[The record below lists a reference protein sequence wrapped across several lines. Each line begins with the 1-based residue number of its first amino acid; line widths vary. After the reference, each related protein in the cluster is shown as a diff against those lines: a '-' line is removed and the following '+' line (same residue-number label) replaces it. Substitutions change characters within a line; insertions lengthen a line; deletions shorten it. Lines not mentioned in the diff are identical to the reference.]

1 MRIDPPP
8 PRPRP
13 ETMLPMID
21 VVLFLIIFFMIVSQF
36 ADAEPFSVMTPEAAS
51 VDQAR
56 GEFTLY
62 LDADGQTGF
71 VGADGAVLGD
81 GALPELTAAR
91 DAHCAATDCAAEPPV
106 LLVKADM
113 AAPAARLAALL
124 PQLSGA
130 GFADI
135 RLLTVPK

>member
-13 ETMLPMID
+13 ETLLPMID
-21 VVLFLIIFFMIVSQF
+21 VVLFLIVFFMIVSQF
-36 ADAEPFSVMTPEAAS
+36 ADREPFSVVTPEAAS

-62 LDADGQTGF
+62 LDATGQAGF
-71 VGADGAVLGD
+71 VADGGVVLGD
-81 GALPELTAAR
+81 GVLAALLSAR
-91 DAHCAATDCAAEPPV
+91 DGYCRETDCADAPPV

-113 AAPAARLAALL
+113 AAPATQLAALL
-124 PQLSGA
+124 PELAGA
-130 GFADI
+130 GFGDI